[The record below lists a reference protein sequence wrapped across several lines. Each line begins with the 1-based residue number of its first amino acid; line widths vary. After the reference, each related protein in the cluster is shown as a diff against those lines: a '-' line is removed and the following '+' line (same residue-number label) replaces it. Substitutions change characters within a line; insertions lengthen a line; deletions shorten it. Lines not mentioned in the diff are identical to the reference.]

1 MTWWAWVLFGVALL
15 VVEMVTPGGLFA
27 LFFGIGAIAVG
38 LLVALGAAGP
48 TWLEWILFAAISV
61 ALLAL
66 FRNKLRGKLGAPGI
80 AAEIAGEVAVV
91 IAEVPAGGVGRA
103 ELRGTPWE
111 ARSAGPGAISAG
123 QRCRVERVDGLTL
136 VLRPE

>member
-1 MTWWAWVLFGVALL
+1 MTWWVWVLFGVALL

-27 LFFGIGAIAVG
+27 LFFGVGAIAVG
-38 LLVALGAAGP
+38 ALAAMGLSGP
-48 TWLEWILFAAISV
+48 PWLQWVLFAVLSV
-61 ALLAL
+61 SLMALL
-66 FRNKLRGKLGAPGI
+66 RNKLRGKLGASGLAP
-80 AAEIAGEVAVV
+80 ELAGEVAVV
-91 IAEVPAGGVGRA
+91 IADVPAGGVGKA

-111 ARSAGPGAISAG
+111 ARSADPQPLVKG